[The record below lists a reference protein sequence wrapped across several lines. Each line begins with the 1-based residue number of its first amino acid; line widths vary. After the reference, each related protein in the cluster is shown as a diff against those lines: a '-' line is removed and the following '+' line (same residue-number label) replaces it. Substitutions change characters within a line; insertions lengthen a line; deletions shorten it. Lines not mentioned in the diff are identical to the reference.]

1 MMSKLNSNPCGGC
14 VNFDRITPKGNHGRC
29 AVQSIYPSH
38 EQAGQVFPPGVKRAA
53 PGELAKPVIVSLTQ
67 IESGCAKY
75 RPSK

>member
-1 MMSKLNSNPCGGC
+1 MSKLNSNPCGGC

-75 RPSK
+75 RLSK